1 MDINT
6 FRGITTAILL
16 IIFIGFCIWAYSKKR
31 DKAFSEAELLPFDED
46 TIQQIKE
53 KREVSIDE

>member
-16 IIFIGFCIWAYSKKR
+16 IVFIGFCFWAFSKKR
-31 DKAFSEAELLPFDED
+31 KKAFSEAELLPFDDEV
-46 TIQQIKE
+46 IQQIKE
-53 KREVSIDE
+53 KREVSSDE

>member
-6 FRGITTAILL
+6 FRGITTTILL
-16 IIFIGFCIWAYSKKR
+16 IIFIAFCFWAFSRKR
-31 DKAFSEAELLPFDED
+31 KKAFSEAELLPFDEE

-53 KREVSIDE
+53 KREVSTDE